1 MQRLEDAAVFLAGSI
16 STVTT
21 TKTGKGDRV
30 MENMMEYK
38 GYHAKIEY
46 SAEDDAFV
54 GKIFGIID
62 TLVFEGQ
69 SIEELRTMFHQSV
82 DDYLALCREIGK
94 APDREYRGTFNV
106 RLPSE
111 LHRQAALAAEA
122 MDISLNQYVADALRH
137 YAAADGV

>member
-1 MQRLEDAAVFLAGSI
+1 M
-16 STVTT
+16 
-21 TKTGKGDRV
+21 K
-30 MENMMEYK
+30 NMMEYK

-46 SAEDDAFV
+46 RDDAFV

-69 SIEELRTMFHQSV
+69 SIEELRAMFHQSV
-82 DDYLALCREIGK
+82 DDYLTLCREIGK

-137 YAAADGV
+137 YVAADGV